1 MFILVAGGAGFLGS
15 WLCER
20 LLKDSHRVLCVD
32 NLLSGRKVNIKHL
45 LSHKNF
51 TFWQDDIN
59 SEAFVKKTTKLK
71 TIDEIYHLA
80 SPASPNKNS
89 PKSYRQYPIET
100 LLVNSQGTY
109 HLLELAKFQKAK
121 FLYASS
127 SEIYGEPLEHPQKE
141 TYFGNVNP
149 NGPRSCYDEGK
160 RFGEAMTFS
169 YFRKYGTDARIVR
182 IFNTYGPRMDAQ
194 DGRVVSNFI
203 VSALKNKPVTVYG
216 TGQQTRS
223 FCYVSDLIDGLVKTM
238 TKEKTEGEVFNLG
251 NDGEFSILELVDIIE
266 KLLSIKLSRNFLP
279 LPTDDPT
286 RRRPDLTKAREVLSY
301 NPKVSLK
308 DGLEKTIDFFKK
320 TR

>member
-15 WLCER
+15 WLCD
-20 LLKDSHRVLCVD
+20 LLIKDGHRVLCVD
-32 NLLSGRKVNIKHL
+32 NLLSGRKINIEHL
-45 LSHKNF
+45 IYHKNF

-59 SEAFVKKTTKLK
+59 SGTFVKKTAKLK

-89 PKSYRQYPIET
+89 PKSYMQYPIET

-109 HLLELAKFQKAK
+109 HLLELAKLKMAK

-169 YFRKYGTDARIVR
+169 YFRKYHTDARIVR
-182 IFNTYGPRMDAQ
+182 IFNTYGPRMDVQ

-203 VSALKNKPVTVYG
+203 VSAIKNNPITVYG
-216 TGQQTRS
+216 SGKQTRS
-223 FCYVSDLIDGLVKTM
+223 FCYVSDLVDGLVKAMAT
-238 TKEKTEGEVFNLG
+238 EKTAGKVFNLG
-251 NDGEFSILELVDIIE
+251 NDGEFSILELVEIIE
-266 KLLSIKLSRNFLP
+266 KLLGTKLSRNFLP
-279 LPTDDPT
+279 LAADDPT
-286 RRRPDLTKAREVLSY
+286 RRRPDLTRARELLSY
-301 NPKVSLK
+301 NPKISLEE
-308 DGLEKTIDFFKK
+308 GLIKTIDYFKK
-320 TR
+320 TS